1 MSASESS
8 IDEPGT
14 PSDNSEHDAQPRR
27 NVVVRALTSLKGWQ
41 AIPAA
46 VITLYFFLGIF
57 GPSLAPFD
65 PVAENPEA
73 HNCPPLAINALT
85 TSDSLS
91 DRSSDC
97 RAINILGTD
106 EVGRDIFSRL
116 LHGAR
121 TSLLVVLSSVFV
133 GTLVGLAIGVLVNG
147 YGRKSR
153 LVAYAIFGLTV
164 VPFAV
169 LVFGHLGSTI
179 WIFIVWEASNAWPAL
194 NAWIAVMT
202 LFTSST
208 VLTFALVA
216 VAYQYDDTCRRSWFS
231 EVYFDNALFGFYQQL
246 RRQIGVL
253 APWIVLAAIVNAAL
267 AFVFLHSG
275 TGSLFLSPAIA
286 WSLPW
291 ESEFEHIGILS
302 SFVPMVLFPIGFVTF
317 GAFWFA
323 RHIQSRFAASSDVS
337 LGSPQSVADG
347 ADELFAEEADH
358 FESRSFENDVDDAAN
373 ESGSRLKRWPWMT
386 IAIAAVVAA
395 AVVRFGAAEAVPT
408 VRVLAQESGGSYE
421 SARAKFLR
429 ELDEAWDCARE
440 IDERISELEVDSF
453 EIEVSERC
461 RGLYF
466 EYRNAPYQRHTI
478 NYALRFLV
486 RTLTLA
492 LVVSIASAF
501 LWTVGSVS
509 SRAVRMMVG
518 VFVVLVA
525 MVGLTITFGYVGW
538 YQVVIGWLDSL
549 DSTSNKHYAVERALI
564 MVRDFGVAMGVS
576 YLTIAMTKPILRFPK
591 TVPTRDVLSKWG
603 SFFIPCVSL
612 ILGLLILLHYPFP
625 TRFIFDDE
633 FLYRIVDPR
642 LGGDSTHAD
651 PLDWLWTYWIAS
663 IGYAAVVSGF
673 FAAAIWGFRRYVR
686 SDVNGV
692 DSMPVSR
699 DNPSLGGGSI

>member
-1 MSASESS
+1 MQPTYSQPTDPASPKGSVKP
-8 IDEPGT
+8 D
-14 PSDNSEHDAQPRR
+14 
-27 NVVVRALTSLKGWQ
+27 RAAWWSVAKNALSGLKGWQ
-41 AIPAA
+41 AIPA
-46 VITLYFFLGIF
+46 IIIGLYLVLGIL

-65 PVAENPEA
+65 PIVENPEA

-85 TSDSLS
+85 TSDSPS
-91 DRSSDC
+91 DRTSDC

-106 EVGRDIFSRL
+106 ELGRDILSRL

-121 TSLLVVLSSVFV
+121 TSLLVVLPSVFV
-133 GTLVGLAIGVLVNG
+133 GTIVGLAIGVLVNG

-153 LVAYAIFGLTV
+153 LVAYAIFGLTI

-179 WIFIVWEASNAWPAL
+179 WIFIVWEASNTWPAL

-202 LFTSST
+202 LTTCST
-208 VLTFALVA
+208 VLTFALIA
-216 VAYQYDDTCRRSWFS
+216 VAYQFDDTCRRSWFS
-231 EVYFDNALFGFYQQL
+231 EVDSDTALVGFYQQL

-253 APWIVLAAIVNAAL
+253 APWIALAAIANAAL

-286 WSLPW
+286 WSLQW
-291 ESEFEHIGILS
+291 ETEFEHIGMLS
-302 SFVPMVLFPIGFVTF
+302 PFVPMVLFPIGFVTF
-317 GAFWFA
+317 GTYWFV
-323 RHIQSRFAASSDVS
+323 RHIRSRFATSCNVS
-337 LGSPQSVADG
+337 PGSPQSVADG
-347 ADELFAEEADH
+347 ADDVSTEEADH

-373 ESGSRLKRWPWMT
+373 EFGSRLKRWPWMT

-440 IDERISELEVDSF
+440 IDERISELGFESS
-453 EIEVSERC
+453 EIEVSQRC
-461 RGLYF
+461 RELYF
-466 EYRNAPYQRHTI
+466 QFRNAPYQRHTV

-492 LVVSIASAF
+492 LFASIASVV
-501 LWTVGSVS
+501 LWTVASVS
-509 SRAVRMMVG
+509 TRAVRMLVE

-525 MVGLTITFGYVGW
+525 IVGLTITFGYTGW

-549 DSTSNKHYAVERALI
+549 DSTSNKHYAVERAFT

-576 YLTIAMTKPILRFPK
+576 YLTIAMTKPNLQFPN
-591 TVPTRDVLSKWG
+591 TFPTLDVLSKWG
-603 SFFIPCVSL
+603 SVFIPCVSL

-642 LGGDSTHAD
+642 LGGDSTQSD
-651 PLDWLWTYWIAS
+651 PLDWLWTYWFAS
-663 IGYAAVVSGF
+663 VGYAAIVLGF
-673 FAAAIWGFRRYVR
+673 FAAAIWGFKRFV
-686 SDVNGV
+686 SNDVNGV
-692 DSMPVSR
+692 DSTLVSP
-699 DNPSLGGGSI
+699 DSPSQDADPT